1 MIEIYHSLI
10 HNLFYL
16 PDKHLLKQVFTEKSK
31 SMNWPQYQHE
41 LVKTTEFLNKYHP
54 SLLLVDARNFDFVI
68 LKEMQGWIQENVISV
83 LNEVGVQKW
92 AVISTPE
99 FVSQVSIEQTI
110 ESKRNNIF
118 QAEYFDSEDEAMRWL
133 LNNQLS
139 S

>member
-10 HNLFYL
+10 LNLFYS
-16 PDKHLLKQVFTEKSK
+16 PDNHLLKQVFTEKSK
-31 SMNWPQYQHE
+31 SMNWHQYQHE
-41 LVKTTEFLNKYHP
+41 LVKTAEYLNQYHP
-54 SLLLVDARNFDFVI
+54 SLLLVDARKFEFVI
-68 LKEMQGWIQENVISV
+68 LKDMQGWIQENIISV

-118 QAEYFDSEDEAMRWL
+118 KAEYFDSEE
-133 LNNQLS
+133 
-139 S
+139 